1 MVVSHVHLSRGCWI
15 HRDDHGF
22 SFLASRLS
30 SFGGIYGRLLAGGVE
45 TVVVE
50 KSTNP
55 SRLLINCAL
64 YIHIHLQLKRLLVS
78 LSVKSQKSNQA
89 QKHWHL
95 REHYSIS
102 SSRVIVVVSR
112 KRHT

>member
-1 MVVSHVHLSRGCWI
+1 MIMVSR
-15 HRDDHGF
+15 F
-22 SFLASRLS
+22 SRLVFRLS
-30 SFGGIYGRLLAGGVE
+30 SYGGIYGRLLAGGVE

-64 YIHIHLQLKRLLVS
+64 YIHIHLLQLKRLLVS
-78 LSVKSQKSNQA
+78 LFVSQKSNQA